1 MFKRQQS
8 NQPQSLVLAALL
20 ILAGAFLPLL
30 MSCTQEEKKAP
41 APRAR
46 RAGTGTGTAQT
57 TAKPAVEPASV
68 IAVIETAKGKIEFEF
83 LAAAPETAQNFIK
96 NAKLNNYKNEKFH
109 RVESL
114 LIQAGSRFVMNET
127 IPIENGSQKMS
138 RGVVAMAKDVGASV
152 ADASE
157 FFICRDVT
165 EVDSDYTIFGTVVSG
180 MEVVDSIVMDDAIVN
195 ITIRDKTE

>member
-8 NQPQSLVLAALL
+8 NQPQSRFLAALL
-20 ILAGAFLPLL
+20 IVACSFLPLL

-46 RAGTGTGTAQT
+46 RAGTGTVQT
-57 TAKPAVEPASV
+57 TVKPAIDPTNV

-96 NAKLNNYKNEKFH
+96 NANLNNYENEKFH
-109 RVESL
+109 RVEPL

-127 IPIENGSQKMS
+127 LPIENGSQKMS
-138 RGVVAMAKDVGASV
+138 RGVVAMAKEEGASV
-152 ADASE
+152 ADASQ
-157 FFICRDVT
+157 FFICRDT
-165 EVDSDYTIFGTVVSG
+165 TLVDSDYTIFGTVISG
-180 MEVVDSIVMDDAIVN
+180 IEVVDSIVMDDAIVN

>member
-1 MFKRQQS
+1 MFKRQQYHRCH
-8 NQPQSLVLAALL
+8 SLVLAALL
-20 ILAGAFLPLL
+20 IAAASFLPLL

-46 RAGTGTGTAQT
+46 RTSTGTVQT
-57 TAKPAVEPASV
+57 TAKPAIDPTSV

-83 LAAAPETAQNFIK
+83 LAAAPETARNFIK
-96 NAKLNNYKNEKFH
+96 NANLNNYKDEEFH
-109 RVESL
+109 RVEPL
-114 LIQAGSRFVMNET
+114 LIQAGSRFVRNET

-138 RGVVAMAKDVGASV
+138 RGVVAMAKEVGASV

-157 FFICRDVT
+157 FFICRDT
-165 EVDSDYTIFGTVVSG
+165 TLVDSDYTVFGTVISG
-180 MEVVDSIVMDDAIVN
+180 MEVVDSIVMDDAITN